1 MPFLAFAKIDG
12 IEGDSKQKGFE
23 KQIEIV
29 KIEHAIFQ
37 PVGVSAGG
45 RGTLTVS
52 QADHKPFVFYKEHD
66 NTSPKL
72 HLFYGSNGAHIP
84 KVEVTLCRQAGTD
97 PIAYMKY
104 EFEDVVV
111 AGYEV
116 AGDITGD
123 GLPEEKVSLV
133 YGKLKVTYTDSDSTG
148 KALGQITAEFDRR
161 TGQSK

>member
-1 MPFLAFAKIDG
+1 MAFLAFAKIDG
-12 IEGDSKQKGFE
+12 IEGDSKRKGFE

-29 KIEHAIFQ
+29 KIEHVISQ

-45 RGTLTVS
+45 RGALTVS
-52 QADHKPFVFYKEHD
+52 QSDHEPFVFYKEHD
-66 NTSPKL
+66 KATPKL
-72 HLFYGSNGAHIP
+72 NQHSCNGAHIP